1 MFRRG
6 LAFRELSRAF
16 ECYID
21 AEAAPGQLRWITFGA
36 DRDFAAADIDRGIA
50 GGDVGWETPM
60 HAVVFKEM
68 RVGRD
73 GPEIVNRNDLDVL
86 APGLVQRAQDQPAD
100 APKAV
105 DGYPYRHSLP
115 PSISLTDRHCVL
127 RRPRRLDLGQCDG
140 RAKAETTHELAQPRS
155 SVMNDHYV
163 RWFEDVILK
172 DFPEVGGKTASLGEL
187 SALLAADGGRVP
199 DGFALTAEAYRD
211 ALTATGAWQELRS
224 LLSDLDHHN
233 VALLAERAAAARKL
247 VYDATGNNRL
257 TREIAN
263 AYRGLEGKCG
273 AGVAVAVRSSA
284 TAEDLPNASFAG
296 QHESFLNVRGETAV
310 IEACR
315 RCFASIFTDRAI
327 VYRIDNGFDHFKV
340 ALSVGVM
347 KMVRADLGASGV
359 IFTLDTESGF
369 CDVVFVTGIW
379 GLGENIVQGKV
390 DPDEFYVHKPTFR
403 KGFRA
408 VLSRALGGKQMQLI
422 YASRRGATTE
432 NMPTPKAARECFCLT
447 DAEVLELAGY
457 AIRIEDHYSKLA
469 GRPTPMDIEWAKDG
483 EDGRLYIVQAR
494 PETAASRRAPNAFEI
509 YTLKG
514 AGPVLATGRAVGE
527 KIASG
532 KVRIVAGAHQLAAF
546 QPGEV
551 LVAESTSPDWEP
563 VMKTAA
569 AIVTRRGGR
578 TCHAAI
584 VARELGLPAV
594 VGAEDAVEK
603 LATGT
608 SVTVSCADGEIGK
621 VYDRELP
628 FEVIR
633 IALDALPRPRTQI
646 MVNLGDPELAY
657 HTAMLPNDGVGL
669 ARMEF
674 IINQHIGVHP
684 MALVHPEKVTSKKAQ
699 AAIARLVQTYPQPA
713 DFFVDKLS
721 EGIGTIAAAF
731 YPRPVIVRLSDF
743 KTNEYANL
751 IGGAEFEPKEQN
763 PMLGFRGAS
772 RYSHPAYADG
782 FALECRALA
791 RVRNEMGLK
800 NLRVMVP
807 FCRRVAEAEQVIT
820 TMAQHGLKQGDNELE
835 IYVMCEIPN
844 NVIQIDA
851 FARLFDGFSIGSNDL
866 TQLTLGVDRDSEIVA
881 FDFDERDTGMLEML
895 RLSVT
900 GAKRNHRMSGS
911 AVRRRPIIQRLR
923 SSSLGLESTRS
934 ASMLQVCSRRLPQF
948 TRPSSGRRRP
958 PGSRRSNILWSGS
971 NGCDRYVDDEPGA
984 RHRDIDGSCRAD
996 PQTALLDAALR
1007 PWRRRDQ
1014 RRARDACAGRRR
1026 GRDLPGG
1033 RSRRRND
1040 PVYAGTA
1047 GCAASRDRNF
1057 RLHPRKPRRRGAP
1070 ERTSVSVSSAG
1081 AGDFRARPGAL
1092 SRPAGARGRGSR
1104 LHRRERQ
1111 PAPWCSRRFLWP
1123 RC

>member
-1 MFRRG
+1 
-6 LAFRELSRAF
+6 
-16 ECYID
+16 
-21 AEAAPGQLRWITFGA
+21 
-36 DRDFAAADIDRGIA
+36 
-50 GGDVGWETPM
+50 
-60 HAVVFKEM
+60 
-68 RVGRD
+68 
-73 GPEIVNRNDLDVL
+73 
-86 APGLVQRAQDQPAD
+86 
-100 APKAV
+100 
-105 DGYPYRHSLP
+105 
-115 PSISLTDRHCVL
+115 
-127 RRPRRLDLGQCDG
+127 
-140 RAKAETTHELAQPRS
+140 
-155 SVMNDHYV
+155 MNDHYV
-163 RWFEDVILK
+163 RWFEDVRLK

-684 MALVHPEKVTSKKAQ
+684 MALVHPE
-699 AAIARLVQTYPQPA
+699 R
-713 DFFVDKLS
+713 
-721 EGIGTIAAAF
+721 
-731 YPRPVIVRLSDF
+731 
-743 KTNEYANL
+743 
-751 IGGAEFEPKEQN
+751 
-763 PMLGFRGAS
+763 
-772 RYSHPAYADG
+772 
-782 FALECRALA
+782 
-791 RVRNEMGLK
+791 
-800 NLRVMVP
+800 
-807 FCRRVAEAEQVIT
+807 
-820 TMAQHGLKQGDNELE
+820 
-835 IYVMCEIPN
+835 
-844 NVIQIDA
+844 
-851 FARLFDGFSIGSNDL
+851 
-866 TQLTLGVDRDSEIVA
+866 
-881 FDFDERDTGMLEML
+881 
-895 RLSVT
+895 
-900 GAKRNHRMSGS
+900 
-911 AVRRRPIIQRLR
+911 
-923 SSSLGLESTRS
+923 
-934 ASMLQVCSRRLPQF
+934 
-948 TRPSSGRRRP
+948 
-958 PGSRRSNILWSGS
+958 
-971 NGCDRYVDDEPGA
+971 
-984 RHRDIDGSCRAD
+984 
-996 PQTALLDAALR
+996 
-1007 PWRRRDQ
+1007 
-1014 RRARDACAGRRR
+1014 
-1026 GRDLPGG
+1026 
-1033 RSRRRND
+1033 
-1040 PVYAGTA
+1040 
-1047 GCAASRDRNF
+1047 
-1057 RLHPRKPRRRGAP
+1057 
-1070 ERTSVSVSSAG
+1070 
-1081 AGDFRARPGAL
+1081 
-1092 SRPAGARGRGSR
+1092 
-1104 LHRRERQ
+1104 
-1111 PAPWCSRRFLWP
+1111 
-1123 RC
+1123 